1 MTKPINFPVNNKRIL
16 QLNGKKMERGPV
28 IYWMSRDQRVN
39 DNWALLHALELAG
52 NIDTSLMVAFALTD
66 SFPGA
71 NLRHYGFM
79 LRGLMEVEQKLAA
92 KNIPFRLI
100 TGNPPDSIAVL
111 AKKICAGAIVTDF
124 DPLRIKKEWKK
135 ELLRQISIPL
145 YEVDAHN
152 IVPCRVASG
161 KQEFGAYTLR
171 PKIRNLIEEFMDEFP
186 ELPSFETGG
195 NRKPVGAQE
204 NIASPGTNNCME
216 GMTDG
221 DRLPGE
227 IFIAADDGRS
237 MDWQKVT
244 RKLLQQTDTSV
255 KEIETIVPGE
265 DAAMDAFGNFMQ
277 ERLSLY
283 GEQRNDPNAGAVSGM
298 SAYLHFG
305 HISAQRM
312 ALEILKNFPKN
323 HSGDSFLEELI
334 VRKELSD
341 NFCHYNEHY
350 DSFEG
355 FPDWAKKTLNSHRKD
370 EREYLYDREQFELA
384 DTHDPLWNAAQMEM
398 VKTGKMHGY
407 MRMYWA
413 KKILEWTPSPEEAL
427 ATAIYL
433 NDKYELDGRDPNG
446 YTGCAWSI
454 GGVHDRAW
462 GERPVFGKIRFMN
475 DKGAGRKFSTREYIT
490 RFMQPD

>member
-1 MTKPINFPVNNKRIL
+1 MNHKSGYRVNPARVF
-16 QLNGKKMERGPV
+16 QLNSGAHRKGPV
-28 IYWMSRDQRVN
+28 IYWMSRDQRAG
-39 DNWALLHALELAG
+39 DNWALLYAAQLAQETG
-52 NIDTSLMVAFALTD
+52 SLPVVAYALTEKY
-66 SFPGA
+66 PGA
-71 NLRHYGFM
+71 NARHYGFM
-79 LRGLMEVEQKLAA
+79 LRGLAGVEKKLMA
-92 KNIPFRLI
+92 KGIPFRLL
-100 TGNPPDSIAVL
+100 TGNPPGAVARL
-111 AKKICAGAIVTDF
+111 AHVVSASAVVTDF

-152 IVPCRVASG
+152 IVPCRAASG

-171 PKIRNLIEEFMDEFP
+171 PKIRKLLEEFMDEFP
-186 ELPSFETGG
+186 DLPLFGKRG
-195 NRKPVGAQE
+195 NDNPESAQE
-204 NIASPGTNNCME
+204 NYGPGRPA
-216 GMTDG
+216 DG
-221 DRLPGE
+221 KEELNGGSRLPGE
-227 IFIAADDGRS
+227 IFIPAEDGRS
-237 MDWQKVT
+237 MDWHRIIPGFLNK
-244 RKLLQQTDTSV
+244 TDTSV

-265 DAAMDAFGNFMQ
+265 DAAMDAFGSFMQ
-277 ERLSLY
+277 ERLPAY
-283 GEQRNDPNAGAVSGM
+283 GDHRNDPNAGAVSGM

-305 HISAQRM
+305 QISAQRM

-323 HSGDSFLEELI
+323 PSGDSFLEELI

-341 NFCHYNEHY
+341 NLCHYNDHY

-355 FPDWAKKTLNSHRKD
+355 FPEWARKTLDSHRKD

-384 DTHDPLWNAAQMEM
+384 DTHDPLWNAAQAEM
-398 VKTGKMHGY
+398 VNTGKMHGY

-454 GGVHDRAW
+454 GGMHDRAW
-462 GERPVFGKIRFMN
+462 GERPVFGKIRYMN
-475 DKGAGRKFSTREYIT
+475 DRGARRKFNTDLYINN
-490 RFMQPD
+490 FQL